1 LRCAP
6 PLFGDVRTTLSFV
19 VLVLAGMAGDLSVT
33 RAMKQGGQIDDLRP
47 PSIVRGIVSAFRRG
61 WMWVGLAL
69 QAVAFFAFL
78 ALLSSHD
85 VSVVVP
91 ASALSYVV
99 GALGAKLFLH
109 EQVEGIRWVGV
120 LLIAC
125 GVALVLSG

>member
-1 LRCAP
+1 
-6 PLFGDVRTTLSFV
+6 
-19 VLVLAGMAGDLSVT
+19 MAGDLSIT
-33 RAMKQGGQIDDLRP
+33 RAMKQGDQIDDLRP
-47 PSIVRGIVSAFRRG
+47 LNVVRAIIGAFRRG
-61 WMWVGLAL
+61 WMWAGLAL

-120 LLIAC
+120 LLIAG